1 MAKNTIFETEHE
13 RFRRERAENV
23 EKEYMQ
29 YSTEI
34 LGKQVSPN
42 RVMAHLADRFDMSKE
57 GIKIILKRAGIYISA
72 KKPLKIKKKP
82 NRTHSAPVQ
91 PTLFLIQ

>member
-34 LGKQVSPN
+34 LGNQVSPN
-42 RVMAHLADRFDMSKE
+42 RVMAHLADRFNMSKE
-57 GIKIILKRAGIYISA
+57 GIKTILKRAGIYVSA
-72 KKPLKIKKKP
+72 KKPLKMKKKP
-82 NRTHSAPVQ
+82 NRTHSVPVQ